1 MRRSARQSIFHKS
14 MRHILAA
21 MLATTFW
28 VCWFAV
34 IPLKLIELNHRW
46 GWPDVSNP
54 LLQFLGLTVMSAA
67 VVTVLYCCL
76 LFGRVGKGTPVPGDP
91 PKRLV
96 STGLYKYT
104 RNPIYLAYVGLLLGQ
119 FLFFGSLTLFV
130 YASVSFVGFYLAIV
144 WIEEPVLLRRFG
156 DDYAEFSRRV
166 PRWIGFRNSA
176 PL

>member
-1 MRRSARQSIFHKS
+1 

-21 MLATTFW
+21 ILATTFW
-28 VCWFAV
+28 ICWFAV

-46 GWPDVSNP
+46 GWPDLGNS
-54 LLQFLGLTVMSAA
+54 LLQVLGLTVMAAA
-67 VVTVLYCCL
+67 VAIVFYCCL

-119 FLFFGSLTLFV
+119 FLFFGQLTLLV
-130 YASVSFVGFYLAIV
+130 YAAVSFLGFYMAIV
-144 WIEEPVLLRRFG
+144 LIEEPMLRRRFG
-156 DDYAEFSRRV
+156 KDYMEFSKRV

-176 PL
+176 FP